1 MICALTLSGG
11 FSRGRSFPRMFCSDD
26 RRLAAHT
33 RESAISKQPLD
44 LTFASRRRA
53 LPVGDFVFPPPVPSS
68 AITPAAS
75 S

>member
-1 MICALTLSGG
+1 MICALTLSDG
-11 FSRGRSFPRMFCSDD
+11 FSRPVFPRMFCSDD